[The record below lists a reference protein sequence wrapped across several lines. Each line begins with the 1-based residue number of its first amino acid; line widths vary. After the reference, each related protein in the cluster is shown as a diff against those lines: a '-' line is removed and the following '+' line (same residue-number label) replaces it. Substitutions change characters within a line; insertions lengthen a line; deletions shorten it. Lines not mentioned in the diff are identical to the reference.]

1 MAEIADSARVHPTAL
16 IHAEA
21 VIMDNVWV
29 GPNVTIDAGT
39 IVEPN
44 AVLGYRVGVST
55 KPLRIGKNCLVATN
69 ATIYHSV
76 TLGDSVKVRHNA
88 VVREEVEIGEGTSI
102 GSGCTIEPRTQI
114 GRFCSLHCNVHV
126 TDYSMIGDYVFI
138 GPGFVSLSDLYLDY
152 RRPQLHRDYKG
163 VTIGHAARIGGAVL
177 ALPGCEVGEETT
189 VGAGSQISGVLKP
202 RMVYVG
208 VPARPVRRVRP
219 DEELGAQL

>member
-1 MAEIADSARVHPTAL
+1 MSEIAASACVHPTA
-16 IHAEA
+16 IIDATA

-29 GPNVTIDAGT
+29 GPNVTIGAET
-39 IVEPN
+39 VIEPN
-44 AVLGYRVGVST
+44 AVLGYRAGVST
-55 KPLRIGKNCLVATN
+55 KPLRIGKSCLVATN

-76 TLGDSVKVRHNA
+76 TLGDGVKIRHNA

-102 GSGCTIEPRTQI
+102 GSGCTIEPHTGI
-114 GRFCSLHCNVHV
+114 GRFCSFHCKVHI

-138 GPGFVSLSDLYLDY
+138 GPGFVSLSDHYLDY
-152 RRPQLHRDYKG
+152 RRPHLHKGYKG
-163 VTIGHAARIGGAVL
+163 VTIGRAARIGGAVL

-202 RMVYVG
+202 RTVYLG

-219 DEELGAQL
+219 EEELGAQP